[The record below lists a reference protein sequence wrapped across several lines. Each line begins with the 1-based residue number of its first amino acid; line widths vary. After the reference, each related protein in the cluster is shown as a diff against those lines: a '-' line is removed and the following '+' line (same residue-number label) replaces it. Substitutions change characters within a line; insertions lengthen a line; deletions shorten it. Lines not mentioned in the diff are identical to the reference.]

1 MNPTDARKLTDA
13 INALVNK
20 LGSGGTSGPTISP
33 STGPTPTSTPGQLD
47 ALSYVEK
54 QNKEYEK
61 QLKIIQMVNDAAV
74 LGEQQQN
81 DLFEELNEKKRT
93 AVGLSEEEEELRQRL
108 RELQLVG
115 NTVLEDNL
123 KLQEDANKAIAKNNE
138 GLDKQKKKQEELLK
152 IEQQKKEL
160 AEDQAALGEDIAKSI
175 GSLVGLRDK
184 PGGMT
189 GLLSNIIAGG
199 KDGRKAAFGG
209 LAKGFKS
216 LMNPVSLVSM
226 GIGGFTRILQ
236 AAVEAII
243 YFVLKFDALGA
254 SIAKTT
260 GHGREFAE
268 QTIDLANNTRGATAT
283 IETMTPAVV
292 SLGNQLR
299 NVNGISYETAAS
311 FAAVAV
317 SAERMGVSVEET
329 GLFMRDSMTGGQMSA
344 EEAESAFSNLNK
356 AAELM
361 GRNFSEL
368 SGEFMSNR
376 ATFAAFG
383 QNMQKVFLR
392 TSSVA
397 RQMGVEL
404 GTVLSMSDKFK
415 TFEDSAGFVAEFNHM
430 VGASLDPLEMMRLR
444 AEEGPDAVAMALKD
458 SIGMAGKSFD
468 ELSFAMREGIADS
481 LGIPMNELRNMMES
495 NVDLGLVDDIEN
507 ASQPVD
513 KLIEKGNATL
523 TILER
528 IGSMLMQVAE
538 QFAIAFGFDQFAGK
552 GLSGLLDEMQKFIKN
567 DLSGTI
573 MNDFVPFLKVDLP
586 GIIDTAKQ
594 FFNGLINSKILQSAL
609 GIDPEELERER
620 AERLV
625 TSAAVNEGRARK
637 LGKNM
642 TGSDDEIEKRKQE
655 IDRLNEAAK
664 RSRSEAEA
672 ILGDQVKEFQDNVV
686 FDQGGFQLA
695 ALASAAGSGALYG
708 GTIGAAGAGVGALPG
723 ALVGGL
729 GGFLMALLSTST
741 YNLNEKMEDA
751 PELTELQNLVKPN
764 ATKTKRFGDMGMLE
778 DGLMYLHKGEQI
790 IPADFYG
797 TGGAP
802 YSQPANTQ
810 SIPETKVAVSIN
822 VDDRKLR
829 DLFNV
834 TVEKVIE
841 GA

>member
-1 MNPTDARKLTDA
+1 MNQTDARKLTDA
-13 INALVNK
+13 IEALTRQ
-20 LGSGGTSGPTISP
+20 LRSGGSSP
-33 STGPTPTSTPGQLD
+33 SSPSSQPAAPTSTSTPGQLD
-47 ALSYVEK
+47 ALSYIEE

-61 QLKIIQMVNDAAV
+61 QLKIIQMVNDAAA

-81 DLFEELNEKKRT
+81 DLIEELNEKRRT

-108 RELQLVG
+108 RELQIVG
-115 NTVLEDNL
+115 NTVMEDNL

-138 GLDKQKKKQEELLK
+138 GLDNQKKKQEELLK
-152 IEQQKKEL
+152 IEERKKEL
-160 AEDQAALGEDIAKSI
+160 AKDQAQLGEDIAKSI
-175 GSLVGLRDK
+175 GSLIGLRDK

-268 QTIDLANNTRGATAT
+268 QTINLASNTRGATAT

-292 SLGNQLR
+292 SLGNQLK

-329 GLFMRDSMTGGQMSA
+329 GLFMKDAMVGGGMSA
-344 EEAESAFSNLNK
+344 EEAEQAFSNLNK

-368 SGEFMSNR
+368 SGEFMSSR
-376 ATFAAFG
+376 ATFAAYG

-404 GTVLSMSDKFK
+404 GTVLGMSDKFK

-444 AEEGPDAVAMALKD
+444 AEEGPEAVAMALKD

-495 NVDLGLVDDIEN
+495 DVDLGLVDDIEN
-507 ASQPVD
+507 AAQPVD
-513 KLIEKGNATL
+513 TLIEKGNATL
-523 TILER
+523 TVLER
-528 IGSMLMQVAE
+528 IGSMLMQVAD

-552 GLSGLLDEMQKFIKN
+552 GLSGLLNEMQKFISN
-567 DLSGTI
+567 DLRDTI
-573 MNDFVPFLKVDLP
+573 MNDFVPFMKVDMP
-586 GIIDTAKQ
+586 SIVSGVKS
-594 FFNGLINSKILQSAL
+594 FMKGLLESPVLNAL
-609 GIDPEELERER
+609 FDF
-620 AERLV
+620 
-625 TSAAVNEGRARK
+625 
-637 LGKNM
+637 
-642 TGSDDEIEKRKQE
+642 DEIQAKAKAEQAMKAKEEAMTLGSILDIRNEEKRMKALKGAGYNIVTENATEDDIKNNKKELQRIKQQME
-655 IDRLNEAAK
+655 RYSQQAGHLIRESKQLNDLDDLDTTEVLAVMASLEAAPATYSAIKLNKMEASAQNQYESLAGASQASMDRKKLQEAAK
-664 RSRSEAEA
+664 ARAPN
-672 ILGDQVKEFQDNVV
+672 LM
-686 FDQGGFQLA
+686 
-695 ALASAAGSGALYG
+695 
-708 GTIGAAGAGVGALPG
+708 GT
-723 ALVGGL
+723 
-729 GGFLMALLSTST
+729 GGFLRDGIAYVHQGEMIV
-741 YNLNEKMEDA
+741 
-751 PELTELQNLVKPN
+751 PEMFARN
-764 ATKTKRFGDMGMLE
+764 GS
-778 DGLMYLHKGEQI
+778 
-790 IPADFYG
+790 
-797 TGGAP
+797 P
-802 YSQPANTQ
+802 YSNPANTQ
-810 SIPETKVAVSIN
+810 PPPETKVAVSIN